1 MICGNCG
8 TQTEKIDLVRKCYQ
22 QAVGN
27 CPDLMDTHTYDEDGQ
42 KVIVECRAHAWYDT
56 EGNSFCERGHSNY
69 TLEHQWKNGWAYV
82 TEDEAAGFVKD
93 TGREAVLMDGKVWLG

>member
-8 TQTEKIDLVRKCYQ
+8 TQTEKTDLVRACH
-22 QAVGN
+22 AGTVGN

-42 KVIVECRAHAWYDT
+42 KVIVECRAHMWHDA
-56 EGNSFCERGHSNY
+56 EGNSFCERGHINY
-69 TLEHQWKNGWAYV
+69 TLEYQWRNGFAYV

-93 TGREAVLMDGKVWLG
+93 TGRMAVLMDGKTWLG